1 MGVEST
7 TRQVAKSVGNI
18 LEAFLV
24 LFCYEGKMTMPPE
37 GRQNFSAC
45 RGKSKKKTLVVCAAD
60 WRQVGRS
67 LPEARR

>member
-24 LFCYEGKMTMPPE
+24 LFCYEGKIIMPPE
-37 GRQNFSAC
+37 GRQKILEAFFVAKSA
-45 RGKSKKKTLVVCAAD
+45 RF
-60 WRQVGRS
+60 
-67 LPEARR
+67 RRPN